1 MELRNTENTE
11 FNLLNHGP
19 RDMPFIKWVFDNFI
33 HSIKYINLFISIIIL
48 IIMLVALHEAKLE
61 LTDAGATL
69 NDVNLLVPQ
78 VRESLNILEKI
89 CKAPEYKSFCGSD

>member
-69 NDVNLLVPQ
+69 SDVNLLVPQ

>member
-1 MELRNTENTE
+1 MELRNTETTE

-48 IIMLVALHEAKLE
+48 IVMLVALHEAKLE
-61 LTDAGATL
+61 LTDASATL
-69 NDVNLLVPQ
+69 SDVNFLVPQ
-78 VRESLNILEKI
+78 VRESLNILEEI
-89 CKAPEYKSFCGSD
+89 CKAPQYKSFCGN

>member
-1 MELRNTENTE
+1 MELRNTETTE

-48 IIMLVALHEAKLE
+48 IIMLVTLHEAKLE
-61 LTDAGATL
+61 LTDAADTL
-69 NDVNLLVPQ
+69 KDVQDLIPEVAS
-78 VRESLNILEKI
+78 SLKILKAVCAAPAWKPF
-89 CKAPEYKSFCGSD
+89 CK

>member
-48 IIMLVALHEAKLE
+48 IVMLVALHEAKLE
-61 LTDAGATL
+61 LTDASATL
-69 NDVNLLVPQ
+69 SDVNFLVPQ
-78 VRESLNILEKI
+78 VRESLNILEEI
-89 CKAPEYKSFCGSD
+89 CKAPQYKSFCGN